1 MSKNLSDLS
10 TIHYG
15 KSPNPIRTDESNI
28 PILGTG
34 GQTGWAKCPL
44 FYGPAVVVGRKGTL
58 GNPQY
63 VDGPFWPIDTTYA
76 VLPTAETNG
85 KWLYYSLQGCDLERL
100 NEATG
105 VPSINRDYL
114 ARTPLQFSAPP
125 QQRKIA
131 KILTTVDSQIEK
143 TEALIDKYQAV
154 KQGMMHDL
162 FTRGVDENG
171 RLRPR
176 HEDGG
181 LGHWTVLPLSSVA
194 EVGSG
199 VTLGRKLNT
208 SQSVST
214 PYLRVANVQEGYL
227 DLSEI
232 KYIDLLP
239 SELGKYALKHGD
251 LLLTEGGDFD
261 KLGRGTLWREEI
273 RNCIHQNHIFRVRV
287 NHALISPEF
296 LEAIIGSWY
305 GRQYF
310 LLSAK
315 QTTNLASI
323 NSTQLKAFP
332 VPCPSIEEQR
342 RIVEAL
348 ESISM
353 ALLDEQRHA
362 AKLKQLKT
370 ALMQDLL
377 TGKVQVTPDNEEAA

>member
-1 MSKNLSDLS
+1 MKRLSLW
-10 TIHYG
+10 T
-15 KSPNPIRTDESNI
+15 P
-28 PILGTG
+28 
-34 GQTGWAKCPL
+34 
-44 FYGPAVVVGRKGTL
+44 
-58 GNPQY
+58 
-63 VDGPFWPIDTTYA
+63 
-76 VLPTAETNG
+76 
-85 KWLYYSLQGCDLERL
+85 SLQK
-100 NEATG
+100 
-105 VPSINRDYL
+105 
-114 ARTPLQFSAPP
+114 QK
-125 QQRKIA
+125 KIA
-131 KILTTVDSQIEK
+131 KILTTVDNQIEK

-154 KQGMMHDL
+154 KHGMMHDL